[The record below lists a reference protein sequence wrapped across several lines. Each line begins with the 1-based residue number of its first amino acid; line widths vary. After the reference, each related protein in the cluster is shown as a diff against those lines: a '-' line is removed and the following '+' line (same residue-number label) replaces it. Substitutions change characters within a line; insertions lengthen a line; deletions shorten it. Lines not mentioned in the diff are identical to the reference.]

1 MTNTKF
7 NMITHGYRGK
17 VGDQFIIKKY
27 GDISVIS
34 AIPTFTKPWSE
45 KQIANRKKFGQAAH
59 AAAIEAKKPEILE
72 KYSGKLKPRQNIL
85 NLVLSEKLKGKTSK

>member
-1 MTNTKF
+1 MANTKF

-34 AIPTFTKPWSE
+34 AIPTFTNPWSE
-45 KQIANRKKFGQAAH
+45 KQIANRKKFGKAAKS
-59 AAAIEAKKPEILE
+59 AAALARQPEIRE
-72 KYSGKLKPRQNIL
+72 KYAGKLKPRQNIL
-85 NLVLSEKLKGKTSK
+85 NLVLSEKLKQSGES